1 MINFTNNKQAS
12 PRHINAI
19 NILLKRKIGNKINGL
34 QLTELVPVKLQVRK
48 TAKIRKRYNQVPH
61 LIQDT
66 TWESNKDTINITNKI
81 QEVSPFQTGDHK
93 AAMNRWGNRW
103 VFKFPM
109 DTVTFPACQDHHIH
123 NELSPFLMISSD
135 L

>member
-1 MINFTNNKQAS
+1 MINFTNNKQTS

-19 NILLKRKIGNKINGL
+19 KILLKRKIGNKINGL
-34 QLTELVPVKLQVRK
+34 QLIELVPVKLQVRK
-48 TAKIRKRYNQVPH
+48 TAKIRKRNNQVPH

-93 AAMNRWGNRW
+93 PAMNRWGNRW

-109 DTVTFPACQDHHIH
+109 DTVTFPACQVQHIH
-123 NELSPFLMISSD
+123 NELSPFLMISSV